1 MTKKIETEK
10 DIQEGQERDIEIE
23 FLSDPG
29 KASRKNPTAT
39 AAKKA
44 TADKALKAKLKKKN
58 EEIKELQKTQ
68 EELKDEYLRLAAEK
82 DNLRKRLEREKNDYF
97 QFALNDLLKEFLTIL
112 DNFERALES
121 EKNEDCDDSLRMGI
135 ELIYK
140 QYLDLLKKQGV
151 QPIISENDAFD
162 PRIQQAFMTEDSDD
176 VDEPTVG
183 EEFQKGYMLHERL
196 LRPALVKVLLPK
208 KSKGQEKE

>member
-23 FLSDPG
+23 FLSDPA
-29 KASRKNPTAT
+29 KASRKKHAAT

-44 TADKALKAKLKKKN
+44 PADKALKAKLKKKD

-97 QFALNDLLKEFLTIL
+97 QFALSDLLKEFLTIL
-112 DNFERALES
+112 DNFDRALES

-151 QPIISENDAFD
+151 RPIISENAAFD

-176 VDEPTVG
+176 VEEPTVG
-183 EEFQKGYMLHERL
+183 EEFQKGYMLHDRL
-196 LRPALVKVLLPK
+196 LRPSLVKVLLPK
-208 KSKGQEKE
+208 KSKGQEEE